1 MDIVLRENWNFGIME
16 ETTPEYWNS
25 GILE

>member
-1 MDIVLRENWNFGIME
+1 MVLRENWNVGIME